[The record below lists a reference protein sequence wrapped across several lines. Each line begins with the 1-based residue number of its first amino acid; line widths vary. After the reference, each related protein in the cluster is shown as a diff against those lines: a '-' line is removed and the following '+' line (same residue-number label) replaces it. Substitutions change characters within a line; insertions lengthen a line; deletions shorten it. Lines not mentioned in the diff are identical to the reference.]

1 MVFDDVGKHDNT
13 QILDATMDQSY
24 IHKLDGDFVVLG
36 PPDPSPKPQ
45 LTDAQKRQ
53 QEFEK

>member
-1 MVFDDVGKHDNT
+1 
-13 QILDATMDQSY
+13 MDQSN

-45 LTDAQKRQ
+45 LTDAQKR
-53 QEFEK
+53 